1 MKTTRELENAEE
13 EVMLAMVQDINA
25 CNDPIEMFKAI
36 ERYGAFC
43 KARTTRMEGESLVA
57 ADE

>member
-1 MKTTRELENAEE
+1 
-13 EVMLAMVQDINA
+13 MLDMVQDINA